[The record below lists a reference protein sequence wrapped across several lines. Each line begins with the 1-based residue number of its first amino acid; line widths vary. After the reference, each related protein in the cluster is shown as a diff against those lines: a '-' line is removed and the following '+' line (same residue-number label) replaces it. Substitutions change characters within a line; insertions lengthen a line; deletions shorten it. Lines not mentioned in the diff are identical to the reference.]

1 MKPAPRI
8 DWGTI
13 DVDSL
18 LVGGATPP
26 AKIEYLLLADYL
38 VTAAAFTPYPQPA
51 LCFDATASLPA
62 SEAKEFIA
70 VFPAGI
76 KAAKA
81 WVTRNGLDSGTDQS
95 DSFVAGTGTPT
106 ATKGLQK
113 YLTMEDANY
122 ESVIVETGDSP
133 SNYASGKDK
142 LIPITEDLKP
152 VELEV
157 TCYYLQGLGLF
168 VPYDQQ
174 TTNLETL

>member
-13 DVDSL
+13 DEDSL

-26 AKIEYLLLADYL
+26 AKVEYLLVADYL

-51 LCFDATASLPA
+51 LCFDASASLPA

-70 VFPAGI
+70 IFNAGI
-76 KAAKA
+76 KACKA
-81 WVTRNGLDSGTDQS
+81 WVTRNGHPTGPAQS

-106 ATKGLQK
+106 ATKGLLK
-113 YLTMEDANY
+113 YLDMENSNY
-122 ESVIVETGDSP
+122 DSVIVETGDSP

-157 TCYYLQGLGLF
+157 VCYYLQGCGLF
-168 VPYDQQ
+168 VPPDQQ